1 MECLK
6 TQTDSYLQSLSAQ
19 WLSSLLDICHDRTP
33 CPNAKIIK
41 NLCNYLCCDVQH
53 TPSIQPSPVT
63 SLSEIQRTTSS
74 NGSSIDED
82 DPGKGGSNLWSWT
95 WNDGIISLQKSNTK
109 VKYCYCNDF
118 TVYFWNMSLFYWGF

>member
-1 MECLK
+1 MDCLK

-53 TPSIQPSPVT
+53 TPSIQPSPV
-63 SLSEIQRTTSS
+63 SDIKLTTSR
-74 NGSSIDED
+74 NGSPIDEE
-82 DPGKGGSNLWSWT
+82 DPGKSRCNLCAWT
-95 WNDGIISLQKSNTK
+95 WNDGIISLQKSNAK

-118 TVYFWNMSLFYWGF
+118 TVYVLEYWGS